1 MVWTNKIIK
10 NNFADENRTVILI
23 QVSTRMSC

>member
-1 MVWTNKIIK
+1 MVWTNKIIT
-10 NNFADENRTVILI
+10 NNFAEENRTVILV